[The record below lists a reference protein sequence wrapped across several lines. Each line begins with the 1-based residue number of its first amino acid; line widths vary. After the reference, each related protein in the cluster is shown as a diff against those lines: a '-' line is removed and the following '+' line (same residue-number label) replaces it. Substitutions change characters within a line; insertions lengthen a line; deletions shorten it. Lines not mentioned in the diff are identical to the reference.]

1 MLIGQLL
8 ETDFLYLVLKLD
20 FHNLFWALLEMLLLI
35 LWSLHV
41 YAQGQGSG
49 CDCLASNN
57 SAHGAVK
64 ANGSTSPCLLGLQGF
79 PLFSESFILLASD
92 MDEVCSSTAPA
103 FAVSSH

>member
-41 YAQGQGSG
+41 YAQGQG
-49 CDCLASNN
+49 
-57 SAHGAVK
+57 
-64 ANGSTSPCLLGLQGF
+64 
-79 PLFSESFILLASD
+79 
-92 MDEVCSSTAPA
+92 
-103 FAVSSH
+103 